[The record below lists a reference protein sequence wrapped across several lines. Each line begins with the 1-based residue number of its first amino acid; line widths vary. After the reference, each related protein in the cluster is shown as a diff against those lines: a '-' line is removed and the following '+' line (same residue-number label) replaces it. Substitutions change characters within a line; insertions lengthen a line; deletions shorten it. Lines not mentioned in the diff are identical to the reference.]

1 MGGQWGV
8 VGGWVGKNSKEK
20 IKIKIGLGAGMGS
33 ITYFLEFGKVLHSLN
48 KT

>member
-1 MGGQWGV
+1 
-8 VGGWVGKNSKEK
+8 
-20 IKIKIGLGAGMGS
+20 LGAGMGS